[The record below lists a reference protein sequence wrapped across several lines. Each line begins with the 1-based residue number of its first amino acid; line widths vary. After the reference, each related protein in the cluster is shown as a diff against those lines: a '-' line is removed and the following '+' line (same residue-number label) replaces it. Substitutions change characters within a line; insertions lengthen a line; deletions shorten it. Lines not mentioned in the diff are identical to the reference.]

1 MIKVKLN
8 NDGNYIKEI
17 TITGHANYDIYGKD
31 IVCASVSATVLT
43 TVNGIMAID
52 DSIILVSF
60 LKDKVNINVKRN
72 DNVCQ
77 ILLNNMI
84 SCLKEIE
91 KEYPKNMKIYD

>member
-31 IVCASVSATVLT
+31 IVCASVSATVLAT
-43 TVNGIMAID
+43 INGIMAID

>member
-31 IVCASVSATVLT
+31 VVCASVSATVLT

>member
-60 LKDKVNINVKRN
+60 LKDKVNINVKKN
-72 DNVCQ
+72 DNVSQ

>member
-43 TVNGIMAID
+43 TINGIMAID

-72 DNVCQ
+72 DNISQ

>member
-17 TITGHANYDIYGKD
+17 TITGHADYDIYGKD

-72 DNVCQ
+72 DNVSQ

>member
-17 TITGHANYDIYGKD
+17 TITGHANYDVYGKD

-43 TVNGIMAID
+43 TINGIMAID

-60 LKDKVNINVKRN
+60 LKDKININVKRN
-72 DNVCQ
+72 DNVSQ
-77 ILLNNMI
+77 TLLNNMI

>member
-17 TITGHANYDIYGKD
+17 TITGHANYDVYGKD
-31 IVCASVSATVLT
+31 IVCASVSVTVLT
-43 TVNGIMAID
+43 TINGIMAID

-60 LKDKVNINVKRN
+60 LKDKININVKRN
-72 DNVCQ
+72 DNVSQ

>member
-17 TITGHANYDIYGKD
+17 TIMGHANYDIYGKD

>member
-43 TVNGIMAID
+43 TINGIMAID

>member
-72 DNVCQ
+72 DNVSQ

>member
-17 TITGHANYDIYGKD
+17 TIMGHANYDIYGKD

-72 DNVCQ
+72 DNVSQ

>member
-17 TITGHANYDIYGKD
+17 TITGHANYDVYGKD

-43 TVNGIMAID
+43 TINGIMAID

-60 LKDKVNINVKRN
+60 LKDKININVKRN
-72 DNVCQ
+72 DNVSQ

>member
-43 TVNGIMAID
+43 TINGIMAID

-60 LKDKVNINVKRN
+60 LKDKININVKRN
-72 DNVCQ
+72 DNVSQ

>member
-43 TVNGIMAID
+43 TINGIMAID

-72 DNVCQ
+72 DNVSQ